1 LRRPRGLLP
10 PQILLP
16 WRPKP
21 GEEGREPGWLVRY
34 RRLILMV
41 VFAAFGVRHTV
52 KGAAG
57 AMR

>member
-1 LRRPRGLLP
+1 
-10 PQILLP
+10 LLP